1 MGRATALFLL
11 LLISMSVV
19 LPLTV
24 SLADPAKPTAARS
37 HRRHSRAWWRK
48 HRARMRRLR
57 AQRAHRR
64 ALAAKATLNSLLD
77 SSDHTNIAG
86 NTNSLMPVAPAS
98 ATATTNAA
106 PAQWK
111 LAVPQ
116 DYHFMPSGGEMHF
129 RAFAPDG
136 KPAGQAAITMLN
148 LNTRNVEMLSLKE
161 QRRMLGGVSFTELR
175 GTVIDKMV
183 NANGW
188 VVNDLER
195 NIGGRRVYIVL
206 AQTGASNDGRTPAQ
220 SWVFY
225 FTEVDR
231 RIYSLVTNVPAQ
243 FSDQMDAESERL
255 LSSFPAE
262 QH

>member
-24 SLADPAKPTAARS
+24 SLADPAKPAAMRS
-37 HRRHSRAWWRK
+37 HRRHSRTWWRK

-57 AQRAHRR
+57 AMRAHRR
-64 ALAAKATLNSLLD
+64 ALAAKATLSSLLD
-77 SSDHTNIAG
+77 SNDRTNIAG
-86 NTNSLMPVAPAS
+86 NTNSVSALAPAGAS
-98 ATATTNAA
+98 ANAA
-106 PAQWK
+106 PAQWR

-116 DYHFMPSGGEMHF
+116 DYHFMTGGGEMRF

-136 KPAGQAAITMLN
+136 KPAGQAALSMMN

-161 QRRMLGGVSFTELR
+161 QRRMLGGVPFTELR
-175 GTVIDKMV
+175 GTVINKMV
-183 NANGW
+183 GANGW

-195 NIGGRRVYIVL
+195 SIGGRRVYIVI
-206 AQTGASNDGRTPAQ
+206 AQTGASEDGHTPAQ

-231 RIYSLVTNVPAQ
+231 RIYNLVTNVPTQ

-255 LSSFPAE
+255 LSSFPAQ

>member
-1 MGRATALFLL
+1 
-11 LLISMSVV
+11 MSVA

-24 SLADPAKPTAARS
+24 SLADPAKPASVRS

-57 AQRAHRR
+57 TQRAHQR
-64 ALAAKATLNSLLD
+64 ALAAKATLNSLLA

-86 NTNSLMPVAPAS
+86 NTNAASAVAPVAV
-98 ATATTNAA
+98 TTNAA

-116 DYHFMPSGGEMHF
+116 DYHFMPGGGEMRF
-129 RAFAPDG
+129 RAVAPDG
-136 KPAGQAAITMLN
+136 KPAGQVAITMLN
-148 LNTRNVEMLSLKE
+148 LNTRNVEMLPLKE
-161 QRRMLGGVSFTELR
+161 QRRMLGGVPFTELR

-188 VVNDLER
+188 VINDLER
-195 NIGGRRVYIVL
+195 NIGGRRVYLVV
-206 AQTGASNDGRTPAQ
+206 AQTGASGDGRTPPQ

-231 RIYSLVTNVPAQ
+231 RIYSLVTNVPTQ

-255 LSSFPAE
+255 LSSFPAQ

>member
-11 LLISMSVV
+11 LMISMSVA

-24 SLADPAKPTAARS
+24 SLADPAKPAATRS
-37 HRRHSRAWWRK
+37 HRRHTRAWWRK
-48 HRARMRRLR
+48 HRARMKRLR
-57 AQRAHRR
+57 AARAHRQ
-64 ALAAKATLNSLLD
+64 ALAAKATLNSLLA

-86 NTNSLMPVAPAS
+86 NTNAANAVAQPVTAS
-98 ATATTNAA
+98 NAA
-106 PAQWK
+106 PAQWSLK
-111 LAVPQ
+111 VPQ
-116 DYHFMPSGGEMHF
+116 DWSNHFMPNGGEMRF
-129 RAFAPDG
+129 RAFSPDG

-148 LNTRNVEMLSLKE
+148 LNTRNVEAFSLKE
-161 QRRMLGGVSFTELR
+161 QRRMLGGISFTELR

-195 NIGGRRVYIVL
+195 NIGGRRVYIVV
-206 AQTGASNDGRTPAQ
+206 AQTGANDDGRTPAQ

-231 RIYSLVTNVPAQ
+231 RIYSLVTNVPTQ
-243 FSDQMDAESERL
+243 FSEQMDAESERL
-255 LSSFPAE
+255 LSSFPA
-262 QH
+262 QQR

>member
-1 MGRATALFLL
+1 
-11 LLISMSVV
+11 MSVA

-24 SLADPAKPTAARS
+24 SLADPAKPASVRS
-37 HRRHSRAWWRK
+37 HRRHSRAWWRR

-57 AQRAHRR
+57 TQRAHRR
-64 ALAAKATLNSLLD
+64 ALAAKATLNSLLA

-86 NTNSLMPVAPAS
+86 NTNAASAVAPLVVA
-98 ATATTNAA
+98 NAA

-116 DYHFMPSGGEMHF
+116 DYHFMPGGGEMRF
-129 RAFAPDG
+129 RAVAPDG

-148 LNTRNVEMLSLKE
+148 LNTRNVEMLPLKE
-161 QRRMLGGVSFTELR
+161 QRRMLGGVPFTELR

-188 VVNDLER
+188 VINDLER
-195 NIGGRRVYIVL
+195 NIGGRRVYLVV
-206 AQTGASNDGRTPAQ
+206 AQTGASGDGRTPPQ

-231 RIYSLVTNVPAQ
+231 RIYSLVTNVPTQ
-243 FSDQMDAESERL
+243 FSEQMDAESERL
-255 LSSFPAE
+255 LSSFPAQ